1 MTPPDTTAILLPRT
15 ALTEDL
21 WNNAN
26 IARLYWLLLAK
37 SDENGIAAISLR
49 EIAAQTRMT
58 LKEVRT
64 ALDKLC
70 QTQKTARKEARII
83 VCEINTSSTSRAQ
96 HTAQKKAQKKSP
108 PAQQQLVLVQ
118 QDTAPHTFVDPMFA
132 DAFTVW
138 LDYKKEQFK
147 FKYRSE
153 RSLKA
158 AYNELVRLS
167 GYNPCTAMRIVEQS
181 MARGWKGLFKLQE
194 NDTQQTHSTFNTNRN
209 SCQALADRADELLQ
223 LFASADD

>member
-1 MTPPDTTAILLPRT
+1 MTDYITLPRST
-15 ALTEDL
+15 LTEEL

-37 SDENGIAAISLR
+37 SDENGIATISLR
-49 EIAAQTRMT
+49 EISCQTRMT
-58 LKEVRT
+58 IKEVRT

-70 QTQKTARKEARII
+70 EAQKTTRKTAQII
-83 VCEINTSSTSRAQ
+83 ICGLDSSNTSRTQ
-96 HTAQKKAQKKSP
+96 QTAQKKTQKKAP
-108 PAQQQLVLVQ
+108 PAQQQLALVP
-118 QDTAPHTFVDPMFA
+118 QDTALPAFVDPMFS
-132 DAFTVW
+132 DAFKVW

-158 AYNELVRLS
+158 AYGELVRLS

-181 MARGWKGLFKLQE
+181 MARGWKGLFKLQD
-194 NDTQQTHSTFNTNRN
+194 NGTQQTHSTSNDNRS
-209 SCQALADRADELLQ
+209 SCQSLADRAGELLR